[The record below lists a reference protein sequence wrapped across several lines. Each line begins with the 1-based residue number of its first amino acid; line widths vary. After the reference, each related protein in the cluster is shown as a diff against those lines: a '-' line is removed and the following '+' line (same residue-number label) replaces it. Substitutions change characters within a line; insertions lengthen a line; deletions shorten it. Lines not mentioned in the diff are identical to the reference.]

1 MDFTAFKSVR
11 SHKKEMHEGLEAARV
26 AGAMAAEE
34 LGKYIEEGPAG
45 ISVLCFLGG
54 LATTIIG
61 ILGLLNFGYGLTSP
75 FAYVL
80 NAYLVAFGIV
90 TFLLE
95 ADVESMRKL
104 KFIGRFSPWVEGYQM
119 EVFNRA
125 NFLTELRGRGFF
137 YLFIGTLAVT
147 QCFVCL
153 TFVAGLWNMLMGI
166 LCLLM
171 SFGINPASHLQG
183 LVKGRIIVDN
193 SGGFSPDNS
202 EFVEAVSA
210 AAKSIGLALDQA
222 GAKQRTA
229 LGQGASRAANAVEAP
244 EAAWHDMP
252 PRSAGSAHC
261 GSPTR
266 DLSVETFWDIA
277 VELEDS
283 NTPHEAMAAMREIG
297 KTFRVQT

>member
-1 MDFTAFKSVR
+1 MSGAKVDLSGGAQSSSAPTGFGGGGPGTAPSSGYGGGGGFAQQAAEAALQDPTVQQQL
-11 SHKKEMHEGLEAARV
+11 KEAAYTKAQEGLEAARV

-183 LVKGRIIVDN
+183 
-193 SGGFSPDNS
+193 
-202 EFVEAVSA
+202 A
-210 AAKSIGLALDQA
+210 QA
-222 GAKQRTA
+222 PLTA
-229 LGQGASRAANAVEAP
+229 GP
-244 EAAWHDMP
+244 
-252 PRSAGSAHC
+252 
-261 GSPTR
+261 
-266 DLSVETFWDIA
+266 
-277 VELEDS
+277 
-283 NTPHEAMAAMREIG
+283 
-297 KTFRVQT
+297 